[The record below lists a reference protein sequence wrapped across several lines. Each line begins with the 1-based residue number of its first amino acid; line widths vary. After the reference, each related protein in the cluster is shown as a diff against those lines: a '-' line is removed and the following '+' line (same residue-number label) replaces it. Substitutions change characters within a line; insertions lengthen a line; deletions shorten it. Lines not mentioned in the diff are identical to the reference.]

1 MDGDSSC
8 WHLHSL
14 MKIWIN
20 VAVWTVMLTLSFR
33 LGDPL
38 AMLLSLMGWGFMH
51 VMIEEVFGDDDF

>member
-1 MDGDSSC
+1 
-8 WHLHSL
+8 

-20 VAVWTVMLTLSFR
+20 VAVWTVLLALSFR

-51 VMIEEVFGDDDF
+51 VMIEDVFGDDDF